1 MVLWGAG
8 SLAAHAQADEA
19 RAKKILN
26 RARSEAKSIVDDA
39 EKRLIELQA
48 ERDAIA
54 AYIGDINK
62 AVSAAAKAA
71 TGAKAAPKR
80 TRKPAGE

>member
-1 MVLWGAG
+1 M
-8 SLAAHAQADEA
+8 
-19 RAKKILN
+19 
-26 RARSEAKSIVDDA
+26 DDA

-62 AVSAAAKAA
+62 AVSAAAKVA
-71 TGAKAAPKR
+71 TAEKPAPKR
-80 TRKPAGE
+80 NRKPASE

>member
-1 MVLWGAG
+1 MAP
-8 SLAAHAQADEA
+8 
-19 RAKKILN
+19 
-26 RARSEAKSIVDDA
+26 
-39 EKRLIELQA
+39 
-48 ERDAIA
+48 A